1 MLFGQGVNFYM
12 LFLTCR
18 SCDQLMTRSKFR
30 QFTGFRTILI
40 IDDNRLS
47 EHVLKSKHSI
57 DQNFR
62 LSSSLSLLYSQQ
74 ILRRFLDIENN
85 RKENLYLILEIVA
98 KWFREKSISKQNLGE
113 HCPRDRCERIH
124 PQDRAP
130 CSVLGGSQ
138 SYGLNKCQN
147 AGCCFD
153 SYNNQCYDSSPGNAQ
168 NFYCET
174 IS

>member
-1 MLFGQGVNFYM
+1 MK
-12 LFLTCR
+12 
-18 SCDQLMTRSKFR
+18 KFV
-30 QFTGFRTILI
+30 L
-40 IDDNRLS
+40 L
-47 EHVLKSKHSI
+47 EH
-57 DQNFR
+57 R
-62 LSSSLSLLYSQQ
+62 YLY
-74 ILRRFLDIENN
+74 R
-85 RKENLYLILEIVA
+85 
-98 KWFREKSISKQNLGE
+98 ISKRNLGE

-168 NFYCET
+168 NFNCKIISRFLTKISLPGAAGLRFHEVKKSLRKMIRLRLEIELQEFYCKTFRKKPLHYEF
-174 IS
+174 IGENLFKWNS